1 LRVLA
6 IVPAY
11 NEAESVGAVVREL
24 LHRGDL
30 DVLVVNDGSTD
41 DTAAEA
47 RAAGAR
53 VLDLPLNLG
62 IGGAV
67 QTGYLYARRHCYDVA
82 LQVDGDGQHDPTQID
97 RLLARLSGGEA
108 ELALGSR
115 YAEKTS
121 YRSPLLRRAGMIV
134 LSWLVSLVTR
144 QRLRDTTSG
153 FRACTRPLLVYFAEN
168 YPQDY
173 PEVEALVLARRA
185 GFRVVEVACRFR
197 ERAGGRSTI
206 TPLRAAYYMIKV
218 QLAVLIGLFRRVP
231 PLVEKDDEQGSSSR
245 EGGCGRE

>member
-1 LRVLA
+1 MRILA

-11 NEAESVGAVVREL
+11 NEAESVGDVVREL
-24 LHRGDL
+24 LQRGDL
-30 DVLVVNDGSTD
+30 DVVVVNDGSTD
-41 DTAAEA
+41 DTAAVA

-67 QTGYLYARRHCYDVA
+67 QTGYLYARRHRYEVA
-82 LQVDGDGQHDPTQID
+82 LQVDGDGQHDPAQID
-97 RLLARLSGGEA
+97 PLLAQLARGQG

-115 YAEKTS
+115 YVGKTS
-121 YRSPLLRRAGMIV
+121 YRSPLLRRAGMIL

-144 QRLRDTTSG
+144 QRIRDTTSG
-153 FRACTRPLLVYFAEN
+153 FRACARPLLVYFAEN

-185 GFRVVEVACRFR
+185 GFRIVEVACGFR

-206 TPLRAAYYMIKV
+206 TPLRAVYYMIKV
-218 QLAVLIGLFRRVP
+218 QLAILIGLFRKVP
-231 PLVEKDDEQGSSSR
+231 RPEGEGEERGSSLP
-245 EGGCGRE
+245 

>member
-1 LRVLA
+1 MRILA

-24 LHRGDL
+24 HERGDV
-30 DVLVVNDGSTD
+30 DVVVVNDGSTD
-41 DTAAEA
+41 ETAAVA
-47 RAAGAR
+47 REAGAR

-67 QTGYLYARRHCYDVA
+67 QTGYLYARRQRYDVA
-82 LQVDGDGQHDPTQID
+82 LQVDGDGQHDPKELD
-97 RLLARLSGGEA
+97 RLLTPLARGQA

-115 YAEKTS
+115 YAERTA
-121 YRSPLLRRAGMIV
+121 YRSPVLRRAGMIM
-134 LSWLVSLVTR
+134 LSSLVSLVTR
-144 QRLRDTTSG
+144 QRLHDTTSG
-153 FRACTRPLLVYFAEN
+153 FRACTRPLIVYFAEN

-185 GFRVVEVACRFR
+185 GFRVVEVACHFR

-206 TPLRAAYYMIKV
+206 TPLRAVYYMVKV
-218 QLAVLIGLFRRVP
+218 QLAILIGLFRRVP
-231 PLVEKDDEQGSSSR
+231 PLEDES
-245 EGGCGRE
+245 EGDGEVTA